1 MAIDNLDMLEDE
13 KKQKNPLGYDIGK
26 QAGNVL
32 SSLGNKMYNRA
43 NRQIDFVTAAPRAVI
58 SFSDNVLRG
67 MRSEAPNTEKFKLY
81 PSVEAENI
89 LRDKISM
96 AANEPKTEDLYE
108 PPKVNL
114 KNLAFN
120 NNQIPGGG
128 IRNEQTGEVITI
140 GPNVKDS
147 IKVFSSNGKPIE
159 KISVLK
165 NLQSSSGNNNYSFQ
179 GSAKDAKAFNS
190 AVSPGEYSP
199 EAVKARELQREQ
211 FLERNGYVKPP
222 EAAEGLLKLG
232 DLPGMDKTA
241 LKEYN
246 LRLLANRDPK
256 NLLSA
261 LEIESQNK
269 LRDIQGKVLQT
280 PPIKESQLKPIV
292 VKEYDELGNVK
303 AEKIKMPNAEGTGY
317 VDDSVPT
324 FTKPKPATTAKLLK
338 MRASKDPN
346 LAAAEAEYKM
356 RFGTLP
362 Y

>member
-32 SSLGNKMYNRA
+32 SSLGNKMHNRA
-43 NRQIDFVTAAPRAVI
+43 NRQIDFITAAPRAMLNTG
-58 SFSDNVLRG
+58 SNFLRG
-67 MRSEAPNTEKFKLY
+67 IAGKKPNTEDFKVY
-81 PSVEAENI
+81 PSVNTENV
-89 LRDKISM
+89 LRDKIPM
-96 AANEPKTEDLYE
+96 AANEPKTETLYE
-108 PPKVNL
+108 PTGVNL
-114 KNLAFN
+114 KNLSFN
-120 NNQIPGGG
+120 TNQTPGGL

-147 IKVFSSNGKPIE
+147 IKTFDVTGKPIE
-159 KISVLK
+159 KISSLK
-165 NLQSSSGNNNYSFQ
+165 NLQNNVGSNNYSFQ
-179 GSAKDAKAFNS
+179 GSAKDANKFNS

-232 DLPGMDKTA
+232 DIPGMDKAA

-246 LRLLANRDPK
+246 LKLLANRDPK

-269 LRDIQGKVLQT
+269 LRDIQGKVLQA

-317 VDDSVPT
+317 IDDSAPT

-346 LAAAEAEYKM
+346 LAAAEDEYKM